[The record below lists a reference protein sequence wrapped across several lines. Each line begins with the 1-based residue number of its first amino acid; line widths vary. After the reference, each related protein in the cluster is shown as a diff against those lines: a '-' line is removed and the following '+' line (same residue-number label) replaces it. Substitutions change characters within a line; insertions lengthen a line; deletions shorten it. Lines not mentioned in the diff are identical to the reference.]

1 MSIYVLCSLR
11 VNKRIHT
18 MKISSNT
25 TNNTSLAANNLNA
38 MKTNFTEKLSA
49 QEASDIKAQIVE
61 NANAF
66 ALKSVNI
73 QGTLGSQKIGFEE
86 AYTDFKTFLSDIG
99 YEGKPIAT
107 LSQDEAAALVADDGI
122 FGITQTSERI
132 ANFVI
137 NGAGGD
143 EERLRAGKEGMIQGF
158 KMAEQ
163 MWGAELPEISQ
174 KTMQSATEMVD
185 KALSDLGFGI
195 LNQEA

>member
-1 MSIYVLCSLR
+1 
-11 VNKRIHT
+11 

>member
-11 VNKRIHT
+11 VNKRIRA

-25 TNNTSLAANNLNA
+25 TNNAALAANNLNA

-86 AYTDFKTFLSDIG
+86 AYADFKTFLSDIG

-107 LSQDEAAALVADDGI
+107 LSQDEAAALVADDGV
-122 FGITQTSERI
+122 FGITQTSQRI

-158 KMAEQ
+158 KMAER

-174 KTMQSATEMVD
+174 KTMQAATEMVD